1 MVLATRPRR
10 NNLQVYPQQLGG
22 RRPLNIY
29 PDYNS
34 SERLQITTDSLVG
47 GGKFEPLTI
56 MLAGRRGYGKTLS
69 MTAVGAFFKAAY
81 ERHNVDVKIA
91 ANYNTTV
98 ATEGLRPDG
107 DRWASPYLL
116 EDLMEFPIWADE
128 LLVLVDEAATAFPRR
143 RSNARINLD
152 FSTFLQ
158 MIRKRNIELIFTTQF
173 PGMLDD
179 QLLINIDLYC
189 MVNAWPKP
197 GTAPFTN
204 VTVAIWDWHG
214 QFSGRFTR
222 PRIPP
227 DGPPTWRRT
236 LYNVH
241 TAYGLYNTKEV
252 IGRLWGT
259 GQQREAMAGQYWE
272 RNEAVAGEGEDS
284 PALAEAQTVPTD
296 LRSYLYNLPG
306 TFNLLRVVPDARGWD
321 DSVRTQRDLAER
333 IAEYG
338 DHEIVKQ
345 GSQWFARRK

>member
-1 MVLATRPRR
+1 MTTLARPKRSR
-10 NNLQVYPQQLGG
+10 LQVYPQSLGG
-22 RRPLNIY
+22 RRPLQVY
-29 PDYNS
+29 PDS
-34 SERLQITTDSLVG
+34 STEERFQITPQTLVG
-47 GGKFEPLTI
+47 HGKFEPLTI
-56 MLAGRRGYGKTLS
+56 MLAGRRGHGKTLS
-69 MTAVGAFFKAAY
+69 MTAIGHLFKQAY
-81 ERHNVDVKIA
+81 ERHNVNVNIA
-91 ANYNTTV
+91 ANYNTSV

-116 EDLMEFPIWADE
+116 EDLMEFPVWADE
-128 LLVLVDEAATAFPRR
+128 LLVLIDEAATAFPRR

-158 MIRKRNIELIFTTQF
+158 MIRKRNIELLFTTQF

-204 VTVAIWDWHG
+204 VTIAIWDWHG

-241 TAYGLYNTKEV
+241 TAYDLYNTKEV

-259 GQQREAMAGQYWE
+259 GQQREEMAGQYWGKTE
-272 RNEAVAGEGEDS
+272 KD
-284 PALAEAQTVPTD
+284 EAQEAPVLVQAAAPTD
-296 LRSYLYNLPG
+296 LRSFLHSLG
-306 TFNLLRVVPDARGWD
+306 QTFNLQRIVPDARGFD
-321 DSVRTQRDLAER
+321 NTVTNQKELIER
-333 IAEYG
+333 IEAFG
-338 DHEIVKQ
+338 DWEILTQ
-345 GSQWFARRK
+345 NSQKFARRK